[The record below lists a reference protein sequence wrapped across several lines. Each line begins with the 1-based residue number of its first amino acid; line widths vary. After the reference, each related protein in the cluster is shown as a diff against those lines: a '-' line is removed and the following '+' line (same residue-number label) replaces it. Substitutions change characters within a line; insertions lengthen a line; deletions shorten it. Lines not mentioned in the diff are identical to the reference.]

1 MVTLSTQVNAK
12 LLTQSKSVFK
22 RAICWNKNL
31 SKLELSAQNLN
42 LNHLVE
48 PNFQGAN
55 RLFVLAFENDAER
68 TNNKRF

>member
-22 RAICWNKNL
+22 RAIRWNKNL

-55 RLFVLAFENDAER
+55 RLFVLAFENNAER